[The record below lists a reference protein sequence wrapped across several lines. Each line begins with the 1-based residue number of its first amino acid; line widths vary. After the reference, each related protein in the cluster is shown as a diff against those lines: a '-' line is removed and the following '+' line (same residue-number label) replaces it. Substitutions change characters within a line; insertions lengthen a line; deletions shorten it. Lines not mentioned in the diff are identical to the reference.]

1 MDNSELNY
9 KYFLDEDTFNCPF
22 CGLRNTSYTI
32 LAAGVYDITNSKRAK
47 IAFVQCNRCGKIS
60 LHFLKNDIRIFHY
73 PSFPRV
79 CREINDFYINSDNNR
94 VVFYIPKYDD
104 ATHGDDEAI
113 GTIDDYIFHS
123 IPSTSFVLDERIPK
137 VLRDLFNEA
146 DECRKAN
153 LKIGAAACLRKFIY
167 TFLYKQL
174 NEIKKCNPPKRIEEM
189 GYKNYDECIT
199 EIKEA
204 FPKLNT
210 YFEILSQI
218 KGITSDQIHEESWGE
233 MSSEQLSLYL
243 RVLETLMNEVY
254 VQPAIQNE
262 RHRLISQQYEAIQLK
277 MTKKKIK

>member
-1 MDNSELNY
+1 MDNSDLNY
-9 KYFLDEDTFNCPF
+9 KYFLDKDTFNCPF

-32 LAAGVYDITNSKRAK
+32 LATGVYDATINKRAK
-47 IAFVQCNRCGKIS
+47 VVFVQCNRCGKIS
-60 LHFLKNDIRIFHY
+60 LHFLKNDMKVFCTY
-73 PSFPRV
+73 SYSSEYD
-79 CREINDFYINSDNNR
+79 EINDFIIKSNNNYMFFR
-94 VVFYIPKYDD
+94 IPMYQDD
-104 ATHGDDEAI
+104 THGDNETI

-174 NEIKKCNPPKRIEEM
+174 NEIKKCNTPKRIEEM
-189 GYKNYDECIT
+189 GYKNYDECIA

-204 FPKLNT
+204 FPKLNM
-210 YFEILSQI
+210 YFDILSQI
-218 KGITSDQIHEESWGE
+218 KGITSDQMHEESWGE
-233 MSSEQLSLYL
+233 LSSEQLSLYL